1 MGSLFVIEP
10 IASEETLRA
19 SAVAEDVAFVEQ
31 FASVSR
37 RCEVLAW
44 RAIVRRE
51 LGCDVE
57 ITHDEYGAPTVNT
70 PNTYISVSHSRD
82 RVAVLL
88 ADRACAVDIESVER
102 DFRRVATRYLSKE
115 EQQLAEQND
124 LYAEMWSAKEAMYKY
139 YRKGGLDLT
148 RDISITAYDAGRG
161 VLCGTI
167 LGVGEVEVSV
177 KREGDLVV
185 AVID

>member
-1 MGSLFVIEP
+1 MGSRIVIEP

-19 SAVAEDVAFVEQ
+19 SAVAEDMTFVEQ
-31 FASVSR
+31 FSSVSR

-51 LGCDVE
+51 LGNGVE
-57 ITHDEYGAPTVNT
+57 ISHDEYGAPTVDT

-124 LYAEMWSAKEAMYKY
+124 LYAEMWSAKEALYKY
-139 YRKGGLDLT
+139 YKKGGLDFVN
-148 RDISITAYDAGRG
+148 DISVVAYDADGG
-161 VLCGTI
+161 VLRCSILKGETI
-167 LGVGEVEVSV
+167 EVKV
-177 KREGDLVV
+177 KRESGLVV
-185 AVID
+185 ALID

>member
-10 IASEETLRA
+10 IASDETLRA

-31 FASVSR
+31 FASASR

-124 LYAEMWSAKEAMYKY
+124 LYAEMWSAKEALYKY
-139 YRKGGLDLT
+139 YKKGGLDFANDL
-148 RDISITAYDAGRG
+148 SIAEYDADRG
-161 VLCGTI
+161 VLRSSI
-167 LGVGEVEVSV
+167 LGGEPIEV
-177 KREGDLVV
+177 KIRREDTLVV
-185 AVID
+185 ALID

>member
-1 MGSLFVIEP
+1 MGNRVVIEP

-31 FASVSR
+31 FSSASR

-51 LGCDVE
+51 LGDDVE
-57 ITHDEYGAPTVNT
+57 ISHDEYGAPTVDT

-82 RVAVLL
+82 RVAVQF
-88 ADRACAVDIESVER
+88 ADGACAVDIESVER
-102 DFRRVATRYLSKE
+102 DFRRVATRYLTSK
-115 EQQLAEQND
+115 EQQLAEQYD
-124 LYAEMWSAKEAMYKY
+124 LYAEMWSAKEALYKY
-139 YRKGGLDLT
+139 YSRGGVDFVK
-148 RDISITAYDAGRG
+148 DVVVADYDQVRG
-161 VLCGTI
+161 ALRCTI
-167 LGVGEVEVSV
+167 FGGEPIEVKV
-177 KREGDLVV
+177 QREGNLVI